1 MQFRQVVVL
10 VNLLIFIWAIYKKC
24 WQLCVQIVLQL
35 FKLNNKSIID
45 VSGPKWWQYLCLN
58 LEDISEFSGRQ
69 PKVSLLND
77 QCYEL
82 NLSTGTAV
90 FLMSVIIM
98 ISRKPGWWC
107 PLWSCSVFT
116 KQDLSTSY
124 VSHLLDCPVS
134 RLMLDLFLS
143 VNEESECKKP
153 YRDINIWS
161 LCDSGWITSSYLI
174 LLEWLICTLDV
185 LTLLCFMTCLQFS
198 RNMWA
203 GERGVTPRLRREVR
217 LTSMWLI
224 LWPDGGDA
232 ALCNCEVIYKL
243 NQTTAHR

>member
-1 MQFRQVVVL
+1 MMVWFVK
-10 VNLLIFIWAIYKKC
+10 LLCEVMLI
-24 WQLCVQIVLQL
+24 
-35 FKLNNKSIID
+35 
-45 VSGPKWWQYLCLN
+45 
-58 LEDISEFSGRQ
+58 
-69 PKVSLLND
+69 
-77 QCYEL
+77 
-82 NLSTGTAV
+82 
-90 FLMSVIIM
+90 
-98 ISRKPGWWC
+98 
-107 PLWSCSVFT
+107 
-116 KQDLSTSY
+116 KQDLITSFM
-124 VSHLLDCPVS
+124 SHLLDCPAN

-203 GERGVTPRLRREVR
+203 GERGVTLRLRCEVR
-217 LTSMWLI
+217 LTSMRVI